1 MLSSVLDDYI
11 WGACATTKKANV
23 VEVLGGD
30 YDITVVDVLIVI
42 ASPLSGHHYGVNNL
56 WIGDA
61 FCGIGSRV

>member
-1 MLSSVLDDYI
+1 MDNYI
-11 WGACATTKKANV
+11 WGACATIKKANV

-30 YDITVVDVLIVI
+30 YDITVVDVLIVALI

-61 FCGIGSRV
+61 SCGIGSRV